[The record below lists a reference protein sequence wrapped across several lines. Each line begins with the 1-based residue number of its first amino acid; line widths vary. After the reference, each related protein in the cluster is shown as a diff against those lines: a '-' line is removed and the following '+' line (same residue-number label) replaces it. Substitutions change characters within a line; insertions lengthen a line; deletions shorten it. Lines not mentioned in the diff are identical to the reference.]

1 MTRLQH
7 CFLYALAIVCAQVA
21 FATPYLNL
29 GLLGAPT
36 WLQLLSA
43 LVSCGLFLSGA
54 YWVVRTINSISFS
67 PWRFLTSLS
76 KRDWI
81 ILIVIVGCILRVVW
95 DAIFPS
101 LPTSDAA
108 TYVDLGQKLSRGE
121 TYFIGGTYAY
131 WPPGYPF
138 LLGVLYYFVGYSEA
152 AMLALNIFIYGV
164 TIWVVY
170 GLAEHV
176 LDDYSARVATVLLTI
191 WPNHFMAAN
200 GATKEYFLI
209 PVLVGAV
216 WLYLIAANSTR
227 WKRIIPLVAGGMAL
241 GYGALI
247 QPGSMLFI
255 SAIIIYALTCKT
267 LRARLAI
274 DLVLLLV
281 GMAVVISPWIARNYS
296 VFGKIVMTTGGGSVL
311 YRANN
316 PLATGGYTKRGV
328 VSLQEMSELEANRK
342 GSDLAI
348 EWISENPAQFL
359 KLALIKQIRF
369 LGDDSIGAYGSKR
382 SMQKNWQYPLFKG
395 ISNLFWIVVWGG
407 VFLSTILALRRSRG
421 CKPELIL
428 VALCFLY
435 FYGIHSVFESDGK
448 YHFPALGF
456 IAILASSFVYQLY
469 RPARI
474 PD

>member
-176 LDDYSARVATVLLTI
+176 LDDYSARPMSRRTIGFAQIGDFKGLESEVVVLVD
-191 WPNHFMAAN
+191 
-200 GATKEYFLI
+200 I
-209 PVLVGAV
+209 PV
-216 WLYLIAANSTR
+216 
-227 WKRIIPLVAGGMAL
+227 
-241 GYGALI
+241 
-247 QPGSMLFI
+247 PGRSD
-255 SAIIIYALTCKT
+255 T
-267 LRARLAI
+267 LRPHHY
-274 DLVLLLV
+274 V
-281 GMAVVISPWIARNYS
+281 GMSRARAV
-296 VFGKIVMTTGGGSVL
+296 L
-311 YRANN
+311 
-316 PLATGGYTKRGV
+316 
-328 VSLQEMSELEANRK
+328 
-342 GSDLAI
+342 
-348 EWISENPAQFL
+348 
-359 KLALIKQIRF
+359 
-369 LGDDSIGAYGSKR
+369 
-382 SMQKNWQYPLFKG
+382 SMICEP
-395 ISNLFWIVVWGG
+395 
-407 VFLSTILALRRSRG
+407 
-421 CKPELIL
+421 
-428 VALCFLY
+428 
-435 FYGIHSVFESDGK
+435 
-448 YHFPALGF
+448 
-456 IAILASSFVYQLY
+456 
-469 RPARI
+469 
-474 PD
+474 